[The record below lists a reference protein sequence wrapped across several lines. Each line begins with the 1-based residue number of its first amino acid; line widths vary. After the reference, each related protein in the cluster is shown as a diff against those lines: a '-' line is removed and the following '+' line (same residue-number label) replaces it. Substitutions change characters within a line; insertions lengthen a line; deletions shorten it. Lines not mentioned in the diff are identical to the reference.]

1 MARCRSLSARSA
13 STVCTGV
20 LIFGTTSPRVVAR
33 TLGRPCGGLQ
43 YQICTARSW
52 PPAAPEV
59 CTARMGGSYHQF
71 CPVAKAM
78 ELLDERWTL
87 LVIRELVIG
96 SRRFNDLRRGLPRM
110 SPTLLSKRLQ
120 QLTRA
125 GIVERQ
131 ADGGDVRYELTEAG
145 HELRPIV
152 EALGAW
158 GTRWIGELGDTDLDP
173 QLLLWDMQRN
183 VDHAAV
189 PLARTVIRFEFPDL
203 PARTRW
209 WWLVLGPYDADAWI
223 DDPGHPVDVSMRGRL
238 RKLTEVWR

>member
-1 MARCRSLSARSA
+1 
-13 STVCTGV
+13 
-20 LIFGTTSPRVVAR
+20 
-33 TLGRPCGGLQ
+33 
-43 YQICTARSW
+43 
-52 PPAAPEV
+52 
-59 CTARMGGSYHQF
+59 MGGSYHQF

-209 WWLVLGPYDADAWI
+209 WWLVLAPDDADACD
-223 DDPGHPVDVSMRGRL
+223 DDPGHPVDVSMRGTL
-238 RKLTEVWR
+238 RTLTEVWRGDRVWTDALRTGELELSGPEDLRRALPGWFTLSAFAGVPRPAAAR